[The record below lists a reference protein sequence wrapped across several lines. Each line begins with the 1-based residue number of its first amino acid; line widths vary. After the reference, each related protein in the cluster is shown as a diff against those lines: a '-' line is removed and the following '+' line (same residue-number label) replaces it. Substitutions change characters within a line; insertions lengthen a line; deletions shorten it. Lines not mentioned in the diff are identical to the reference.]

1 MAYYPVLV
9 DLSGKKTV
17 VIGGGKVG
25 QRKIET
31 LLEYGAVV
39 YVISRDL
46 TPELQRLVEKG
57 DIKVLAREFDE
68 SLIEEAFLIII
79 ATNDKMLN
87 RRVSLIA
94 KQRNILVNTVDQPEE
109 CSFIVPSVIRM
120 GDLLVS
126 ISTSGKSPALAK
138 KIREALEDKF
148 GDEYKY
154 FLNMM
159 GRIRKELLSS
169 GASEA
174 DRTGLFHD
182 LVDSPILDLMR
193 AGDVNAITDVLGKI
207 LNKEISSDD
216 VRQYMRDE

>member
-1 MAYYPVLV
+1 MAYYPVLL

-17 VIGGGKVG
+17 VIGGGKIG

-31 LLEYGAVV
+31 LLEYGAAV
-39 YVISRDL
+39 YVISREL
-46 TPELQRLVEKG
+46 TPELQRLRENG
-57 DIKVLAREFDE
+57 GIMLLAEEFDE
-68 SLIEEAFLIII
+68 GFIEDAFLIII

-94 KQRNILVNTVDQPEE
+94 KERNILVNTIDQPEE
-109 CSFIVPSVIRM
+109 CSFIVPSVIKR

-126 ISTSGKSPALAK
+126 ISTSGKSPALSK

-154 FLNMM
+154 FLNIM
-159 GRIRKELLSS
+159 GRIRKELISS
-169 GASEA
+169 GTPEV
-174 DRTGLFHD
+174 DRSRLFHD
-182 LVDSPILDLMR
+182 LVDSPILDLIR
-193 AGDVNAITDVLGKI
+193 AGDVNAVTNELGRL